1 MQILLVVLFVF
12 TIAACIPVPVAVSP
26 QSAGYDD
33 QYGSGYGDEYVDVP
47 IAYGEPYYFAP
58 PIVVTY
64 PYDYYTYEMVGGFV
78 DIVFWRGGH
87 RYRNERWHD
96 NGRLVSDADMRSGQR
111 HQRIRAS
118 ELNQQR
124 EKLRQNHNISHT
136 DSYYGLKPRPKQ
148 QIQQRPQQME
158 NRPIGEQRSPQRIEQ
173 SPQLEKQQPRQVEER
188 PQRGTQPQQSGQLPQ
203 LEQQQ
208 RTQRAGQRPQLEQQQ
223 RPQQAGQRPQLEQQQ
238 RPQQAGQRPQWGQ
251 KQPQQVQQK
260 PQLGQQSPQQGNLR
274 QTPQQTRQRSQQEQ
288 QKLQQ
293 EREKKTKERLKKP
306 EQEQESK
313 QGAGGNDKRTPR

>member
-1 MQILLVVLFVF
+1 MKIAIYSRVSKESSDNSNQLLILRDYCQKMNYE
-12 TIAACIPVPVAVSP
+12 I
-26 QSAGYDD
+26 Y
-33 QYGSGYGDEYVDVP
+33 DEYVDVP

-96 NGRLVSDADMRSGQR
+96 NGRIVSDADMRSGQR

-124 EKLRQNHNISHT
+124 EKLRQNHNISHP

-158 NRPIGEQRSPQRIEQ
+158 NRPSGEQRSPQRIEQ

-188 PQRGTQPQQSGQLPQ
+188 PQWGAQPQQEGQRPQ
-203 LEQQQ
+203 LERKPPQQS
-208 RTQRAGQRPQLEQQQ
+208 GQRPQLEQQK
-223 RPQQAGQRPQLEQQQ
+223 RPQQAGQRPK
-238 RPQQAGQRPQWGQ
+238 WGQ

-260 PQLGQQSPQQGNLR
+260 PQLGQQPHQQGNMR
-274 QTPQQTRQRSQQEQ
+274 QTPQQTRQRYQQEQ

-293 EREKKTKERLKKP
+293 ERQKKTKERLKKP

-313 QGAGGNDKRTPR
+313 QGAGGNDKRPPR